1 MSYDVKSCCLE
12 YLRYHQQ
19 RAERMAAD
27 AATCRAELNKSLEA
41 ASARE
46 RKVLDEMKR
55 LAPRVE
61 KFRNVRKVSDKVKGL
76 RARWRELRH
85 EASVMRRDVRR
96 QEREVREAARDVAL
110 YDGISH
116 KIGGVYAYV
125 EQTWIPG
132 CFVEHEPVFKNL
144 IPEF

>member
-1 MSYDVKSCCLE
+1 MYDVRECCLG

-19 RAERMAAD
+19 RAERLAAD
-27 AATCRAELNKSLEA
+27 AAASGAELNKSLEA

-46 RKVLDEMKR
+46 EKVLDELKV
-55 LAPRVE
+55 LAPKVE
-61 KFRNVRKVSDKVKGL
+61 KFRTVRKVSDKVKGL

-85 EASVMRRDVRR
+85 EAGVMRREIRQ

-110 YDGISH
+110 YEGISH

>member
-1 MSYDVKSCCLE
+1 MGYDVKSCCLE

-19 RAERMAAD
+19 RAEGLAAD
-27 AATCRAELNKSLEA
+27 AATCRAELKNALEA

-46 RKVLDEMKR
+46 EKVLDELKV

-76 RARWRELRH
+76 RVRWRELRH
-85 EASVMRRDVRR
+85 EASVMRREIRQ

-110 YDGISH
+110 YEGISH